1 MTRIKEW
8 DFIKGI
14 LIFCVIYGHLNAY
27 ITPLSVSD
35 AFNYSPTMVTRMF
48 QMPLFILVSG
58 LFCKTVDCFDGY
70 IKVWKKYFTR
80 LVVPYIVWCIIL
92 AVIKEAGQG
101 DYSSF
106 FSDFRESLGLLWFIP
121 MLLISHFV
129 FTTYSLI
136 LSKLKLFGRRSV
148 LLLLIVH
155 FVTSMLMPKDICNYF
170 FLFPYYLAGYFL
182 KSVDFHSTLS
192 WIRGGVFILLLLS
205 IIICIVFP
213 NSLSF
218 PEKS

>member
-14 LIFCVIYGHLNAY
+14 LIFCVIYGHINAY
-27 ITPLSVSD
+27 ITPLLVND

-58 LFCKTVDCFDGY
+58 LFCKTVDSFGGY

-80 LVVPYIVWCIIL
+80 LVIPYIVWCIIL
-92 AVIKEAGQG
+92 AIIKEVGQG

-106 FSDFRESLGLLWFIP
+106 ISDFRESLGLLWFIP

-136 LSKLKLFGRRSV
+136 LSKLKLFGKKSV

-170 FLFPYYLAGYFL
+170 FLFPYYLVGYFL
-182 KSVDFHSTLS
+182 KSIDFHS
-192 WIRGGVFILLLLS
+192 LLS
-205 IIICIVFP
+205 RTGGGY
-213 NSLSF
+213 LSCF
-218 PEKS
+218 CCRL